1 MILLSTLTAIGRL
14 DVIEVKQLRL
24 GQSRHPCRPTDRL
37 ACLAARLIAH
47 FAAVGLNDLAELHQ
61 LADSTKQVD
70 LQRCCHTQS
79 VWVALQTLAQSAIVL
94 EPVTPQ

>member
-1 MILLSTLTAIGRL
+1 MILLNTLTAIGRL
-14 DVIEVKQLRL
+14 DVIEVKQQRL
-24 GQSRHPCRPTDRL
+24 GQSRHPCRPTDCL

-47 FAAVGLNDLAELHQ
+47 FAAAVRLNDLAELHQ

-79 VWVALQTLAQSAIVL
+79 V
-94 EPVTPQ
+94 